1 MTEKDGR
8 GITLRRGHLNW
19 YFNEQNI
26 WLFEDLVGGS
36 FAGSGRREWESP
48 KTGRRDGEGQRRQGS
63 SVIEEDEKSGFC
75 HWHNG
80 KPLKSFLPEVSM
92 ISHHIGCC
100 VENGLWRARIE
111 AGGPDRQEA
120 LVVYFRQEVKVEM
133 ERSEQMCF
141 GDQVTG
147 LLINYIKS
155 MRKRET

>member
-1 MTEKDGR
+1 
-8 GITLRRGHLNW
+8 
-19 YFNEQNI
+19 
-26 WLFEDLVGGS
+26 
-36 FAGSGRREWESP
+36 
-48 KTGRRDGEGQRRQGS
+48 
-63 SVIEEDEKSGFC
+63 
-75 HWHNG
+75 
-80 KPLKSFLPEVSM
+80 M

-111 AGGPDRQEA
+111 AGGPDHQEA
-120 LVVYFRQEVKVEM
+120 LVVYSRQQVMVEM